1 MASESSNP
9 QDVVHGRA
17 ADRARLRPTSRGND
31 EAKFS
36 ASQPVEIAQSREGIS
51 EAAPRISPPRSY
63 EEGSV
68 VGLLGPV
75 DEALEVS
82 RSGARPTPFPGER
95 GGEVGEVEGK
105 FSASQSIEIA
115 RNRERISPTPAPFS
129 LPVLTGRG
137 WGWGSSRPWT
147 RLWRSPEAER
157 APPPALPRER
167 GREICG
173 EIEGKFS
180 ASQPFEIARNR
191 ERISETSPSRIPSR
205 FLRGR
210 PGVGLF
216 GPALEGFRGLRKRRA
231 PPPQTPRRKRRE
243 GKRFRLLNTATQRN
257 FRRARSA
264 RPSS

>member
-1 MASESSNP
+1 MT
-9 QDVVHGRA
+9 R
-17 ADRARLRPTSRGND
+17 
-31 EAKFS
+31 
-36 ASQPVEIAQSREGIS
+36 
-51 EAAPRISPPRSY
+51 RISRPRNPLKSLKAAK
-63 EEGSV
+63 ESRSRRRGSPRPV
-68 VGLLGPV
+68 LTGVGLFGPV

-82 RSGARPTPFPGER
+82 RSGARPTPFPRER
-95 GGEVGEVEGK
+95 GGEVRGEVEGK

-137 WGWGSSRPWT
+137 WGWGWGWGSSRPWT

-157 APPPALPRER
+157 APTPALPRER

-191 ERISETSPSRIPSR
+191 ERISETSPSRISSR

-216 GPALEGFRGLRKRRA
+216 GPALEGFRGFRKRRA
-231 PPPQTPRRKRRE
+231 PPPNPSPQKAG
-243 GKRFRLLNTATQRN
+243 GKTF
-257 FRRARSA
+257 SA
-264 RPSS
+264 SQYGNPT